1 MNKTILAN
9 LKIIFAMAIVGSS
22 VVAGKLLVESFPVFL
37 ASELRFLTATLI
49 LVPLLLKREGIPT
62 FSKKDIGVLFLQAL
76 SGVFLFSIFM
86 LYGLMYTTAMEGGI
100 ITSTLPAVVAV
111 IAFILLKEKLTRFA
125 IIGILLAVGGTLA
138 INISGTFSD
147 VEGGAA
153 PLLGNFLIIGAV
165 IGEALFIVFGKSIS
179 KRVSPL
185 AISTMVS
192 VFGVI
197 LFLPLAI
204 YEATSFP
211 LTEVSIKD
219 WGLIFYFGVVVTVIA
234 FVLMYQ
240 GIEKVPVSTAGVL
253 TGVLPISAVLLSS
266 LILKESL
273 STFHVIGMGLVL
285 AAIYLISVDSKAEK
299 EDASLK
305 EKKVIT

>member
-1 MNKTILAN
+1 MNERISAH

-37 ASELRFLTATLI
+37 ASELRFLIAALI
-49 LVPLLLKREGIPT
+49 LVPLLLKIEGIPA
-62 FSKKDIGVLFLQAL
+62 FSKKDIGILFLQAL

-86 LYGLMYTTAMEGGI
+86 LYGLKYTTAMEGGI

-111 IAFILLKEKLTRFA
+111 IAFIMLKEKLTRFT

-138 INISGTFSD
+138 INISGAFSD
-147 VEGGAA
+147 IERGAA
-153 PLLGNFLIIGAV
+153 PILGNLLIIGAV
-165 IGEALFIVFGKSIS
+165 IGEALFIIFGKSIS

-197 LFLPLAI
+197 LFLPLAV

-211 LTEVSIKD
+211 LTEVSLKD
-219 WGLIFYFGVVVTVIA
+219 WGLIFYFGVVVTVLA

-240 GIEKVPVSTAGVL
+240 GIEKVPASTAGVL

-273 STFHVIGMGLVL
+273 SSFHVIGMVLVL
-285 AAIYLISVDSKAEK
+285 AAIYLISVDSKAAKK
-299 EDASLK
+299 EASLK
-305 EKKVIT
+305 EKKVIS